1 MNENLQELYT
11 QYWNCENRRP
21 LFTARIPDGP
31 APNLVHD
38 RAWWMSADA
47 QLTKNEWELE
57 HVLHIGDAYPLMC
70 PNLGPDLFAACMG
83 LELEFGQDT
92 SWAVHD
98 PDLCDPENYRAP
110 VIDSG
115 NIYYRKICELTAAFC
130 EHSRGRY
137 FVGITD
143 LHPGLD
149 GLVAFRS
156 PQQLCF
162 DTIEEPDFIRTAAMD
177 LFARFRRLYGELCGI
192 TENCQKGTSNWMGVW
207 YPGRQYVTSCD
218 FGALI
223 SADMFRDLAGAELRA
238 ELDYLDASIFHLD
251 GPGALKN
258 LDFILSQKKLR
269 GGTVGVRRRPAH
281 RRPLAGCAAPH
292 PGRRQGHP
300 HRGISRGRSGAGKG
314 APPPGF
320 ADESGR
326 RYPCPGAGAVRAGA
340 GPRLIAPTARPD
352 DRNS

>member
-38 RAWWMSADA
+38 RAWWMSVDA
-47 QLTKNEWELE
+47 QLAKNEWELE

-177 LFARFRRLYGELCGI
+177 LFAQFRRLYGELCGI

-223 SADMFRDLAGAELRA
+223 STDMFRDLAGEELQA

-269 GGTVGVRRRPAH
+269 GVQWVY
-281 RRPLAGCAAPH
+281 
-292 PGRRQGHP
+292 
-300 HRGISRGRSGAGKG
+300 GAGQ
-314 APPPGF
+314 
-320 ADESGR
+320 
-326 RYPCPGAGAVRAGA
+326 
-340 GPRLIAPTARPD
+340 PTAAHWLDVLHRIQDAGKAIHIEVYPEDVPVLVKELRPQGLLMNLTAGTPAQA
-352 DRNS
+352 RELFELVQGRV

>member
-38 RAWWMSADA
+38 RAWWMSVDA

-137 FVGITD
+137 FVD
-143 LHPGLD
+143 
-149 GLVAFRS
+149 
-156 PQQLCF
+156 
-162 DTIEEPDFIRTAAMD
+162 
-177 LFARFRRLYGELCGI
+177 
-192 TENCQKGTSNWMGVW
+192 
-207 YPGRQYVTSCD
+207 
-218 FGALI
+218 
-223 SADMFRDLAGAELRA
+223 
-238 ELDYLDASIFHLD
+238 
-251 GPGALKN
+251 
-258 LDFILSQKKLR
+258 
-269 GGTVGVRRRPAH
+269 
-281 RRPLAGCAAPH
+281 
-292 PGRRQGHP
+292 
-300 HRGISRGRSGAGKG
+300 
-314 APPPGF
+314 
-320 ADESGR
+320 
-326 RYPCPGAGAVRAGA
+326 
-340 GPRLIAPTARPD
+340 
-352 DRNS
+352 